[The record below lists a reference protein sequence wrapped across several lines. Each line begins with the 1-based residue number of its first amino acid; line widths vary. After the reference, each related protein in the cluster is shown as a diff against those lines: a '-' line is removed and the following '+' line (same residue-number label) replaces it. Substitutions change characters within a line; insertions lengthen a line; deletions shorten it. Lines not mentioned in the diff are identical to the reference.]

1 VPWVALTFV
10 LIGLAA
16 VPVYRWR
23 AGRTSRAHA
32 LSWTVRDGAVVASL
46 VTVLAFTVRPGQG
59 IEAGSVMVNFV
70 PFRDLVHSLD
80 LSPFY
85 QRLALGNL
93 AGNILLFVPWGAA
106 LALRYRALG
115 VLAVLGICAG
125 LSTGIEAWQGISAT
139 GRNVDITDVLMN
151 TFGGVLGF
159 GVVRALRSHPT
170 DRVGPAT
177 TSRRPS

>member
-1 VPWVALTFV
+1 MPWVALTFV
-10 LIGLAA
+10 LIGLAT

-23 AGRTSRAHA
+23 AGRTSPGHA
-32 LSWTVRDGAVVASL
+32 LSWTLRDGAVVASL
-46 VTVLAFTVRPGQG
+46 VTVLAFTVRPGLG
-59 IEAGSVMVNFV
+59 IDGGSVMVNFV

-93 AGNILLFVPWGAA
+93 VGNILLFVPWGAA

-125 LSTGIEAWQGISAT
+125 SSTGIEVWQGISAT

-151 TFGGVLGF
+151 TVGGVLGF
-159 GVVRALRSHPT
+159 VAVRTLWSHPT
-170 DRVGPAT
+170 DRIGPAT
-177 TSRRPS
+177 TRSRPG